1 MECAICG
8 TRRPRR
14 FCPGVRGDI
23 CPICCGT
30 EREVSVECP
39 LDCEFLRE
47 ARKHEKP
54 PSLAGSELPNSDIE
68 VTDKLLREHEPLLTF
83 IGAAI
88 LRSAL
93 GTPGVSDFDV
103 REALEGLIRT
113 FRTLESGVYYESRPG
128 NPLAGVIYNAVQAAA
143 DEFRSEERKQLGMT
157 RTRDSDVLKLLV
169 FLQHF
174 ELNRNNGRKRGRA
187 FLDALRAFYESAA
200 PAPEAGSSLVL
211 P

>member
-47 ARKHEKP
+47 ARKHERP
-54 PSLAGSELPNSDIE
+54 PDLAGSELPNSDIE